1 MARRAIIY
9 IISAFIMIFG
19 IKNVLET
26 FLPFFDPTQPKELFL
41 FVSGLISSA
50 FIFFIVWSLVRLNEL
65 GRKLAFWFVFVPLTG
80 AVLLIFI
87 LILPPDSHFAIHIRF
102 LGKMLFDSE
111 NNHLLSI
118 IFMFVLLVI
127 NTTALFF
134 LGQKETKKIFL
145 SEKADDIVSKANFEQ
160 G

>member
-1 MARRAIIY
+1 
-9 IISAFIMIFG
+9 
-19 IKNVLET
+19 
-26 FLPFFDPTQPKELFL
+26 
-41 FVSGLISSA
+41 
-50 FIFFIVWSLVRLNEL
+50 
-65 GRKLAFWFVFVPLTG
+65 
-80 AVLLIFI
+80 
-87 LILPPDSHFAIHIRF
+87 
-102 LGKMLFDSE
+102 MLFDSE